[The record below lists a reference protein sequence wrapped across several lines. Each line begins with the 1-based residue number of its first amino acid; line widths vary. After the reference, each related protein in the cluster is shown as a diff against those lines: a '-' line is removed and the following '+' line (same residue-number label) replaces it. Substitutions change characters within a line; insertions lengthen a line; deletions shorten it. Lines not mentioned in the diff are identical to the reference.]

1 MNKTAH
7 TAQTAAPSSAPRLAH
22 HLHSSLIVLAACGLG
37 TGAALAQA
45 PQQAVTQAQEQAQ
58 AQVQAQVPAQKPTA
72 TQAQTLDNP
81 LLGKGRIWLVED
93 PVLLQPSLSVSATDK
108 VALKDGAL
116 APLNFNVYTN
126 YAAFLKRGEL
136 RIYGPRDAARI
147 QPLAMLPVALGQATS
162 QIDVKWDG
170 ALGADT
176 PALRRGDRLQYVL
189 RVYDA
194 EGRWDET
201 RVGAIEI
208 VSDVEKAQALDALSQ
223 RLGQQVRLQSE
234 RAGQSLEDYAIVSAN
249 FGSSNLSLQNIP
261 LFGSRIRV
269 RGQDIPEGLQIKL
282 NGQSLSIDTERK
294 FVGEYLMPL
303 GEHRLALDVI
313 KDQQTQSSDLR
324 VNVSGEYWFMAAMAD
339 LTHAQNRY
347 SGKIEAVTPEDYERF
362 GGRYTDARLAFYL
375 KGKIKGR
382 YLLTAHADT
391 LEQET
396 RNLFKRLFKADRTD
410 LIRRID
416 PDAYYPV
423 FGDDSINTRDVDTQG
438 RLYVRLDWDKS
449 SALWGNV
456 KTDFNGNELAR
467 FNRELYGAKLALR
480 STEITALGQARS
492 QVRAFVAEQ
501 QTAAGSSQFWG
512 TGGSLYFLRHAD
524 VVPGSQRVEL
534 QIRDRDSERVTAT
547 YTLLPGRDYEL
558 NAFQGRIILSRPLQQ
573 IVRDNNPTSDQP
585 GLGSSFNVLSVQYE
599 YYPTGLQQE
608 QMSAGLNLRQWF
620 NDTVALGATYV
631 KEQRGG
637 QDYALKGV
645 DLTLQKAEQTW
656 VKVEHARSQSQQA
669 PLFMSQ
675 DGGLSFVPLAQLGQG
690 AIQGQASSVEA
701 RLNTQEIG
709 LTEQAWQVAG
719 WAREAHAGFSGGH
732 SSTSGK
738 DLREAGAEVVGQVS
752 EDVQVLLAHKQVDTG
767 ADSDSGN
774 RLQRSRAGV
783 QWQASED
790 IRLDAEVQ
798 RVQQQ
803 TRTLAQSDAVGA
815 VAGTAAGAVTNQD
828 SEAGL
833 AGVRLTYSVSDKT
846 DVYAGVQK
854 SFAEKN
860 YDPND
865 SVSVGVRH
873 EFGQASSVQVD
884 LSDGDRGQA
893 VSVTGEYQRTSE
905 HTIYSSY
912 THAPRSSA
920 PTASEDL
927 IASRIF
933 SKHTGWTLGQRL
945 QLNSQWRLNQESQW
959 TEDDSRSGQSN
970 GLGLEY
976 TPSVGWTT
984 GLSVQKGYIDRL
996 GQDALGQSSEQR
1008 TERQAVSL
1016 FGSYSDARAS
1026 GSSKLERRQ
1035 DKSSGTGTPSGLTDG
1050 IQRQW
1055 LTANKLSYKVNDDWR
1070 VLGKFDY
1077 AITESGQGTRK
1088 AEDAKFSDTALGL
1101 AWRPRAG
1108 GTHLLLKFQH
1118 LHDVAPA
1125 GQLGSASSQYDQQST
1140 VGSIEGS
1147 HGIGLQVELGA
1158 KLALRQTRMRL
1169 ERGSGPWFE
1178 NDARYAA
1185 AQLRWKFDRWDD
1197 ETQRYDLWSRWSAL
1211 GEYRVLDTQRD
1222 GRKRGYLVSLDKDMS
1237 ENLRFGVGYN
1247 FTDFSTSLTDLS
1259 YSHKGWFLNLL
1270 WRY

>member
-7 TAQTAAPSSAPRLAH
+7 TAAPSSVPRLAH

-45 PQQAVTQAQEQAQ
+45 PQEAVTQVQAQ
-58 AQVQAQVPAQKPTA
+58 AQAQEPAQTSTA
-72 TQAQTLDNP
+72 TQVQTLDNP

-116 APLNFNVYTN
+116 EPLNFNVYTN

-136 RIYGPRDAARI
+136 RIFGPRDAARI
-147 QPLAMLPVALGQATS
+147 KPLAVLPVALGQATS

-170 ALGADT
+170 ALGKGT

-194 EGRWDET
+194 QGRWDET
-201 RVGAIEI
+201 RPGAVEI
-208 VSDVEKAQALDALSQ
+208 VSDVQKAQSLNALRSS
-223 RLGQQVRLQSE
+223 LGQQVQLLAE
-234 RAGQSLEDYAIVSAN
+234 RAGQSLQDYAIGQSN
-249 FGSSNLSLQNIP
+249 FGNNNLIAQNIP
-261 LFGSRIRV
+261 LFGSRVRV
-269 RGQDIPEGLQIKL
+269 RGQDIPEGVQIKV
-282 NGQSLSIDTERK
+282 NGKSLSIDTERK

-324 VNVSGEYWFMAAMAD
+324 VNVSGEYWLMVAMAD

-362 GGRYTDARLAFYL
+362 GGRYTDARVAFYL

-382 YLLTAHADT
+382 YLLTAQADT
-391 LEQET
+391 QERNT
-396 RNLFKRLFKADRTD
+396 RELFKRLFKADRSD

-423 FGDDSINTRDVDTQG
+423 FGDDSTTTQDVDTLG
-438 RLYVRLDWDKS
+438 RLYVRLDWDRS
-449 SALWGNV
+449 SALWGKV
-456 KTDFNGNELAR
+456 KTDFNGNDLAQ

-480 STEITALGQARS
+480 SVEITEHGQAKR

-534 QIRDRDSERVTAT
+534 QIRDRDSERVTAR

-573 IVRDNNPTSDQP
+573 IMRDNNPTSDQP
-585 GLGSSFNVLSVQYE
+585 GLGSSLNVLEVQYE

-608 QMSAGLNLRQWF
+608 QISAGLNLRQWF

-631 KEQRGG
+631 KERRGG
-637 QDYALKGV
+637 QDYALEGV
-645 DLTLQKAEQTW
+645 DLTLQKGPQTW
-656 VKVEHARSQSQQA
+656 IKVEHARSESQQA
-669 PLFMSQ
+669 PVFTSR
-675 DGGLSFVPLAQLGQG
+675 DGGLSFVPLNNST
-690 AIQGQASSVEA
+690 QAAVEGNA
-701 RLNTQEIG
+701 SAVELRLNTQEQG
-709 LTEQAWQVAG
+709 WTDKAVQLAG
-719 WAREAHAGFSGGH
+719 WVREQDAGFSGAH
-732 SSTSGK
+732 SAATSGK
-738 DLREAGAEVVGQVS
+738 DLRETGAEAIGQVN
-752 EDVQVLLAHKQVDTG
+752 EDVQVLLAHKQVQTTATSPIRTPETSGASTG
-767 ADSDSGN
+767 N
-774 RLQRSRAGV
+774 NELQRTRVGV
-783 QWQASED
+783 QWNAREN
-790 IRLDAEVQ
+790 IRVDTEVQ
-798 RVQQQ
+798 RVSQQRQ
-803 TRTLAQSDAVGA
+803 TS
-815 VAGTAAGAVTNQD
+815 AGTEN

-833 AGVRLTYSVSDKT
+833 AGVRQTYSLSDKT

-873 EFGQASSVQVD
+873 EFAQASSVQVD

-893 VSVTGEYQRTSE
+893 ISVTGEYQRTSE
-905 HTIYSSY
+905 HTIYSTY

-933 SKHTGWTLGQRL
+933 SKHTGWTLGQRM

-984 GLSVQKGYIDRL
+984 GLWVQKGYIDL
-996 GQDALGQSSEQR
+996 IGQDALGQRSEQR

-1016 FGSYSDARAS
+1016 YGRYNYARAS

-1035 DKSSGTGTPSGLTDG
+1035 DKTSGTVTPSGLTNG

-1055 LTANKLSYKVNDDWR
+1055 LIANKLSYKVNDDWR

-1077 AITESGQGTRK
+1077 AITESRQGTRK

-1101 AWRPRAG
+1101 AWRPRTG
-1108 GTHLLLKFQH
+1108 GTHLLVKLQH
-1118 LHDVAPA
+1118 LHDVAPL
-1125 GQLGSASSQYDQQST
+1125 GQLGSASSQFDQQST
-1140 VGSIEGS
+1140 VSSIEGS
-1147 HGIGLQVELGA
+1147 QQVGLQVELGA

-1185 AQLRWKFDRWDD
+1185 AQVRWKFDRWDD
-1197 ETQRYDLWSRWSAL
+1197 ETQKYDLWSLWSVL

-1222 GRKRGYLVSLDKDMS
+1222 GRKSGYLVSLDKDMN
-1237 ENLRFGVGYN
+1237 ENLRFGLGYN

-1259 YSHKGWFLNLL
+1259 YSHEGWFLNLL